1 MNNTEVILSKVLA
14 ESHYVH
20 IQNKEK
26 KEENSSGEGSKKIKN
41 KILLL
46 SINE

>member
-20 IQNKEK
+20 NIIQNKEK
-26 KEENSSGEGSKKIKN
+26 KEENSSVEGSKK
-41 KILLL
+41 
-46 SINE
+46 

>member
-1 MNNTEVILSKVLA
+1 MNNTEVILLKVLA
-14 ESHYVH
+14 ESHVH